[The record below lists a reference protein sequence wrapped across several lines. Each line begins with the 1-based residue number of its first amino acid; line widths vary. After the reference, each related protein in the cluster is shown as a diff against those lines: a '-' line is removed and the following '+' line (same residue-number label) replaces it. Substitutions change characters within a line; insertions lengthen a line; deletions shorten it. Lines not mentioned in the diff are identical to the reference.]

1 MNITRAL
8 EIVLQHC
15 EKTFD
20 ESDWTDKGKKE
31 LLSAMLRLN
40 KKLKPLLRK
49 RLLRS
54 G

>member
-1 MNITRAL
+1 MNITKAL

-15 EKTFD
+15 DQTFD
-20 ESDWTDKGKKE
+20 GSDWTDKGKKE
-31 LLSAMLRLN
+31 LLSAMLRLDR
-40 KKLKPLLRK
+40 KLKPLLRK